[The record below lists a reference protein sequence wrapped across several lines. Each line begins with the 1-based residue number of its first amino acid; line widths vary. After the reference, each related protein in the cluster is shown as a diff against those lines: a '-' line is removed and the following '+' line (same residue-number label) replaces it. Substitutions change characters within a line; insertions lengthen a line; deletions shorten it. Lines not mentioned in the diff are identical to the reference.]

1 MQKIILTRVT
11 YTMSKI
17 NACQQIWK
25 AMKASKTLVYYF
37 NFYEI
42 LNKVRENP
50 TKAQRALD
58 ADLEQYI
65 KAETLNRPSLYS
77 NYNLT
82 TDRKLKDYKPQN

>member
-50 TKAQRALD
+50 Q
-58 ADLEQYI
+58 EN
-65 KAETLNRPSLYS
+65 ESNLNV
-77 NYNLT
+77 LT
-82 TDRKLKDYKPQN
+82 H

>member
-11 YTMSKI
+11 YTLSKI
-17 NACQQIWK
+17 NAYQQIWK

-50 TKAQRALD
+50 QD
-58 ADLEQYI
+58 NESQ
-65 KAETLNRPSLYS
+65 P
-77 NYNLT
+77 
-82 TDRKLKDYKPQN
+82 